1 MNRIIKTKQNLSR
14 CLCILLMFSFVFIGG
29 CADNRKEPEIKAGFE
44 VKVQDPDIRR
54 FTDVTSNIEIV
65 ASGTF
70 KPGTFFLKNSL
81 VSIPPGTQFNI
92 SLSLP
97 IDNPAVISTANA
109 SGELWTSN
117 QLSFNAVPVPKTIE
131 LKQGTVSG
139 HVDLARSVGAF
150 FLNLIQ
156 VGAISGDMKDM
167 IQAMKID
174 EVELDLR
181 PDSTIKLGKKS
192 IHVGPDSHV
201 RLTNAEIDQN
211 LNYVGNVH
219 LMLNF
224 ANGCKWIGEKVD
236 CEFDGGKLQSVFAA
250 KKLNDQL
257 VLKLPEKAE
266 DENKP
271 VLLRNC
277 VVRFGKNKRS
287 STSSDT
293 VIGDVKEFAWQHVKG
308 DEHATLHLISDLNF
322 VGTDLN
328 LKTDIHQTLGNFPD
342 KVPGYL
348 AVNIKKEGR
357 ETVFKTT
364 GSAHAKTGQIIIAK
378 NTSKLILSLADVTV
392 GPSDYSKEGAMN
404 FQLEGGVAKV
414 RQIDLKSNDSR
425 FVLECGNDSTMT
437 VPNEMLLAKDG
448 DKEAAHVKLPVQLKF
463 GSASLKTRKGKV
475 DLTDLSGNILIDVAK
490 DIQLNSDLGFK
501 LQDLKLLNGYPA
513 AVTAKGLDVS
523 VHEGKMRMSVK
534 QCSIQVPDEPLKNA
548 IRERIPSSFDLKLD
562 KTIREDKTWRYR
574 NAIAKDVKVTNLK
587 IEDMR
592 AAGQGKLAFTASG
605 DVVLN
610 GTVEK
615 AGIIFHK
622 NDFETCPWTISGH
635 LKGDGLVNYS
645 FEKKSDTKEERLKYD
660 VSMKLPIPDDINLD
674 WSKVSGGIIKVAEK
688 KIIVGRLKQIT
699 FPLEHSGEINV
710 IEQQSPAL
718 RNFSVTNLVV
728 KDSADGGTQIDFVAE
743 TRSD

>member
-1 MNRIIKTKQNLSR
+1 
-14 CLCILLMFSFVFIGG
+14 MFSFVFVGG
-29 CADNRKEPEIKAGFE
+29 CSEHRKEPEIKAGFE

-65 ASGTF
+65 ASGAF
-70 KPGTFFLKNSL
+70 KPGTFFIKNSL
-81 VSIPPGTQFNI
+81 VSIPPDTQFNL

-131 LKQGTVSG
+131 LRQGTVSG

-156 VGAISGDMKDM
+156 VGAVSGDMKDM
-167 IQAMKID
+167 IQTMKID
-174 EVELDLR
+174 EVELDMR
-181 PDSTIKLGKKS
+181 PGSTIRLGKKS

-201 RLTNAEIDQN
+201 RLTNAEVDQN

-224 ANGCKWIGEKVD
+224 ASGCKWIGEKVD
-236 CEFDGGKLQSVFAA
+236 CEFDGGKLESVFSAQ
-250 KKLNDQL
+250 KSNDKLT
-257 VLKLPEKAE
+257 LKLPEKTTE
-266 DENKP
+266 ENKP

-287 STSSDT
+287 STSSAT
-293 VIGDVKEFAWQHVKG
+293 VIGAVKEFGWQHVKG
-308 DEHATLHLISDLNF
+308 EEHPTLHLISDLNF

-328 LKTDIHQTLGNFPD
+328 LKTDIHQTLGHFPE

-348 AVNIKKEGR
+348 AVNIKKDSR

-364 GSAHAKTGQIIIAK
+364 GSALAKSGQIIIAK
-378 NTSKLILSLADVTV
+378 NATKLILTLAEVTV

-437 VPNEMLLAKDG
+437 VPNEMMLEKGD
-448 DKEAAHVKLPVQLKF
+448 DKEAAHVNLPVQLNF
-463 GSASLKTRKGKV
+463 GSASLKTRKGKI
-475 DLTDLSGNILIDVAK
+475 DLTDLSGKILIDVAK
-490 DIQLNSDLGFK
+490 DIQLSSDLGFK
-501 LQDLKLLNGYPA
+501 LQELKLLNGYPA
-513 AVTAKGLDVS
+513 AISAKGLDVS
-523 VHEGKMRMSVK
+523 VHEGTMRMSVK
-534 QCSIQVPDEPLKNA
+534 QCSIQVPDEPLKAA
-548 IRERIPSSFDLKLD
+548 IRDRIPSSFDVKLD
-562 KTIREDKTWRYR
+562 KTIKEDKTWRYR

-592 AAGQGKLAFTASG
+592 ATGQGKLAFTASG

-622 NDFETCPWTISGH
+622 NEFETCPWTISGH

-645 FEKKSDTKEERLKYD
+645 FEKQSNDKEERLKYD

-674 WSKVSGGIIKVAEK
+674 WSKVAGGIIKVAEK

-699 FPLEHSGEINV
+699 FPLEHAGEINV
-710 IEQQSPAL
+710 FEKQSPVL
-718 RNFSVTNLVV
+718 RNFSVSNVVV
-728 KDSADGGTQIDFVAE
+728 KDSTDGGTQIDFVAE
-743 TRSD
+743 TRTD

>member
-1 MNRIIKTKQNLSR
+1 MNRITKTKQNLSR
-14 CLCILLMFSFVFIGG
+14 CLCILLMFSFVFVGG
-29 CADNRKEPEIKAGFE
+29 CANTRKEPEIKAGFE
-44 VKVQDPDIRR
+44 VKIQDPDIRR
-54 FTDVTSNIEIV
+54 FTNVTSNLEIV
-65 ASGTF
+65 ASGVF
-70 KPGTFFLKNSL
+70 KPGTFFIKNSL
-81 VSIPPGTQFNI
+81 VSIPPDTQFNI

-97 IDNPAVISTANA
+97 IENPAVLSTAKA

-150 FLNLIQ
+150 FINLIQ

-167 IQAMKID
+167 IQTMKID

-181 PDSTIKLGKKS
+181 PSSTIKLGKKS

-201 RLTNAEIDQN
+201 RLTNAEIDDE

-236 CEFDGGKLQSVFAA
+236 CEFDGGKLQSVFSA
-250 KKLNDQL
+250 KKTNEKL
-257 VLKLPEKAE
+257 VLNLPEENLA
-266 DENKP
+266 ENKH

-277 VVRFGKNKRS
+277 IVRFGKDKRS
-287 STSSDT
+287 STSSAT

-308 DEHATLHLISDLNF
+308 EEHPTLHLVSDLNF

-328 LKTDIHQTLGNFPD
+328 LKTDIHQTLGHFPD

-348 AVNIKKEGR
+348 AVNIKKDGR

-364 GSAHAKTGQIIIAK
+364 GAAHAETGQIIIAK
-378 NTSKLILSLADVTV
+378 NKTKLILSLANVTV

-404 FQLEGGVAKV
+404 FQLEGGVANV

-425 FVLECGNDSTMT
+425 FVLDCGEDSTMT
-437 VPNEMLLAKDG
+437 VPDEMMLAKSG
-448 DKEAAHVKLPVQLKF
+448 DKDAAHVKLPVSLKF
-463 GSASLKTRKGKV
+463 GNANLKTRKGQI
-475 DLTDLSGNILIDVAK
+475 DLADLSGKLLIDVDK

-501 LQDLKLLNGYPA
+501 LKDLKLLNGYPA
-513 AVTAKGLDVS
+513 NVIAKGLDVA

-534 QCSIQVPDEPLKNA
+534 QCSIQVPDEPLKDA
-548 IRERIPSSFDLKLD
+548 IRQRIPSSFEMKLN
-562 KTIREDKTWRYR
+562 KTIKEDKTWRYR
-574 NAIAKDVKVTNLK
+574 NAVAKDVKVTNLK

-605 DVVLN
+605 DVVLD

-615 AGIIFHK
+615 AGIIFNK
-622 NDFETCPWTISGH
+622 NEFETCPWRISGH
-635 LKGDGLVNYS
+635 LKGDGLVNYG
-645 FEKKSDTKEERLKYD
+645 FEKKSDSKEERLKYD

-674 WSKVSGGIIKVAEK
+674 WSKVAGGLIKVAEK
-688 KIIVGRLKQIT
+688 KVIVGRLKQIT
-699 FPLEHSGEINV
+699 IPLEHEGEINV
-710 IEQQSPAL
+710 IEKQSPAL
-718 RNFSVTNLVV
+718 RNFCVTNLVI

-743 TRSD
+743 TRAD